1 MEVKVFDT
9 QAGGSCSLGTH
20 PVGLVFPLCGSPPD
34 PVGLA
39 ISG

>member
-9 QAGGSCSLGTH
+9 QAGGSRSLGAH
-20 PVGLVFPLCGSPPD
+20 PGSLVFPLWGSPPD

-39 ISG
+39 ILG